1 MEKKKQRKVKKCL
14 KCMKEFWRRFDL
26 ADEKY
31 LSIFLGVFARIVKV
45 AHFAQIINFSKRAR
59 GKDSPSKVN
68 RQLGKH
74 GNRPKKI

>member
-1 MEKKKQRKVKKCL
+1 
-14 KCMKEFWRRFDL
+14 MKEFWRRFDL

-31 LSIFLGVFARIVKV
+31 LASFLGVFARIVKV
-45 AHFAQIINFSKRAR
+45 AHFAQIINFSKRAQ